1 MGTTNLIKTVLGLS
15 DLINAET
22 EQQRRQAL
30 RQMDGV
36 LFERFRK
43 WRQNLIK
50 VVADVEGFIFLL
62 LTRTRSYKECCHRKL
77 CYARII

>member
-62 LTRTRSYKECCHRKL
+62 L
-77 CYARII
+77 

>member
-50 VVADVEGFIFLL
+50 VVADVEGFLFLFL
-62 LTRTRSYKECCHRKL
+62 
-77 CYARII
+77 

>member
-1 MGTTNLIKTVLGLS
+1 MS

-36 LFERFRK
+36 LFKQFQK
-43 WRQNLIK
+43 WRQKLIK
-50 VVADVEGFIFLL
+50 IVADVEGLSNIVQ
-62 LTRTRSYKECCHRKL
+62 E
-77 CYARII
+77 I